1 MDLWR
6 QKGPLG
12 KLHNI
17 VVFFHRSPQREETF
31 LYLSHGKHLIRDQQ
45 TRWNSWFAMVDR
57 AIQADIRIA
66 IDLSC
71 FQYKTYILLNTLAP
85 EEWAKLEHIHEV
97 LQAFQRQPLQQK
109 GDGLHLKESCLRWII
124 NILLQCKSQNPNIWV
139 YITARSQDNRQL
151 ELLGQYVSTNHHP
164 LCARNTL
171 RKTFIS

>member
-17 VVFFHRSPQREETF
+17 VVFIHCSPQREETF

-97 LQAFQRQPLQQK
+97 LQAFQEATLATEGRRATLERVLPKMDYQYIVAVQ
-109 GDGLHLKESCLRWII
+109 ESESEYLGVYNRT
-124 NILLQCKSQNPNIWV
+124 KS
-139 YITARSQDNRQL
+139 
-151 ELLGQYVSTNHHP
+151 GQ
-164 LCARNTL
+164 
-171 RKTFIS
+171 